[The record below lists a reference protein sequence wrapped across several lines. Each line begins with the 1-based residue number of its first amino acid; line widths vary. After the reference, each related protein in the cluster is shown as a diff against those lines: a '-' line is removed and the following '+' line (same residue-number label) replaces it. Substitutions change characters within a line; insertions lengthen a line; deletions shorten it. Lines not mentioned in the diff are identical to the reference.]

1 MATTGETAPVPNT
14 NNGGPSEGA
23 EQKEQFVGNRFY
35 ARSIGSDI
43 GPSSNSSV
51 QIIRHDSFRIDFF
64 IDAYHFLEIQLIPF
78 SKRLF
83 VRLNRFNLLDLYR
96 FSKLERVEEV
106 TDGGSVILEFEDGI
120 CSCNTK
126 GKKRDYYFSTKC
138 DKHFIITD
146 CNMDVF
152 STALLELGK
161 HLDEHWK
168 AMQHEN
174 NRIIE
179 MYEGGKRNRHQP
191 HFINGYHQ
199 YLPSA
204 PIPQPPQ
211 PLPHQRRQ
219 EGPVVQ
225 NSMAQPPLQPAQ
237 QPLDS
242 PSSSTKPTSSDKK
255 TSFPWKKNKEGKDK
269 DKQDKRELERMGS

>member
-14 NNGGPSEGA
+14 NNGGTSEGA

-126 GKKRDYYFSTKC
+126 GKKRDDYFSTKC
-138 DKHFIITD
+138 DKHFIIAD

-211 PLPHQRRQ
+211 DIKDDRKGLLYKIQWHNRHFNRLSNLWILLLHQR
-219 EGPVVQ
+219 
-225 NSMAQPPLQPAQ
+225 NLQARIKR
-237 QPLDS
+237 LR
-242 PSSSTKPTSSDKK
+242 
-255 TSFPWKKNKEGKDK
+255 FHGRRNKEAKEK
-269 DKQDKRELERMGS
+269 DKQDKRGLEMWVPE